1 MNQIQEKVL
10 QRLLD
15 IYEKS
20 KTFMEAN
27 KVKQSF
33 SISVA
38 KVFPK
43 YKDDAEYNFF
53 CEVNESLQ
61 ELEKISFVCLDEE
74 RNGVI
79 KKIVLNLD
87 MLDACYKALGRIP
100 RKEEQAAIV
109 GIWDEIILNSEIGEK
124 NLQPLWKYLEVQK
137 ERMASNRNVEYYEHD
152 VEDYRDLLKLAVEA
166 LSNEQEI
173 FVRTLSIRMF
183 ADSKRLE
190 RLAPRLKALLFHYGE
205 YEEKESVLEEC
216 GIVQTPTYVMIKGNA
231 EVCLGTQRID
241 LSKIEGDLGLSTCTI
256 KNLKWVKVLGERV
269 VTIENL
275 TSFHEY
281 VSDDDFVVYL
291 GGFHNKVKREFLG
304 FLFEQ
309 NPKKEY
315 RHFGD
320 IDAGGFYILEHL
332 KRKTGIPFLSLYMD
346 TKILQIYRE
355 SIIPL
360 TIGDRKRLHALYDE
374 LQEKI
379 ADGTATEDYGDTLAF
394 MLEKDCKLEQEV
406 VEVPASDASS
416 KCPIASFPSTH

>member
-1 MNQIQEKVL
+1 MNQIQKKVL

-15 IYEKS
+15 MYEKS

-27 KVKQSF
+27 KVSQSF

-43 YKDDAEYNFF
+43 YKDDAEYVFF
-53 CEVNESLQ
+53 CEINESLQ
-61 ELEKISFVCLDEE
+61 ELEKLSFVHLDEE

-79 KKIVLNLD
+79 QKAILNLN

-100 RKEEQAAIV
+100 RKQEQAAIAEV
-109 GIWDEIILNSEIGEK
+109 WDEIILKSEIGKE
-124 NLQPLWKYLEVQK
+124 NLQPLWEYLRVQR
-137 ERMASNRNVEYYEHD
+137 ERMENNKNVEYYEHD
-152 VEDYRDLLKLAVEA
+152 LEDYRDLLKLAVAA
-166 LSNEQEI
+166 LSNEQEVFI
-173 FVRTLSIRMF
+173 RTLSIRLF
-183 ADSKRLE
+183 SDSKRLE
-190 RLAPRLKALLFHYGE
+190 KLAPRLKALLFRYGE

-231 EVCLGTQRID
+231 RICLGTQTID
-241 LSKIEGDLGLSTCTI
+241 LSEMEGDLALSTGTI
-256 KNLKWVKVLGERV
+256 KDLKWVKVLGERI

-281 VSDDDFVVYL
+281 ISGGDFVVYL
-291 GGFHNKVKREFLG
+291 GGFHNKVKREFLR
-304 FLFEQ
+304 FLFKQ

-332 KRKTGIPFLSLYMD
+332 KRKTGIPFVSLYMD
-346 TKILQIYRE
+346 TKILQIYRDGTM
-355 SIIPL
+355 PL
-360 TIGDRKRLHALYDE
+360 TANDRKRLQALYDG

-379 ADGTATEDYGDTLAF
+379 AVGTAVEDYRDTLTF

-406 VEVPASDASS
+406 VDVV
-416 KCPIASFPSTH
+416 HVN

>member
-1 MNQIQEKVL
+1 MNQIQKKVL

-15 IYEKS
+15 MYEKS

-27 KVKQSF
+27 KVNQSF

-38 KVFPK
+38 KFFPK
-43 YKDDAEYNFF
+43 YKDDAEYDFF
-53 CEVNESLQ
+53 CMVNESLQ
-61 ELEKISFVCLDEE
+61 ELEKLSFVHLDEE

-79 KKIVLNLD
+79 QKAVLNLN

-100 RKEEQAAIV
+100 RKEEQAAIA
-109 GIWDEIILNSEIGEK
+109 GIWDEIILKGEIGKE
-124 NLQPLWKYLEVQK
+124 NLQPLREYLGAQR
-137 ERMASNRNVEYYEHD
+137 ERMANNKNVEYYEHD
-152 VEDYRDLLKLAVEA
+152 VEDYRDLLKLAVAA
-166 LSNEQEI
+166 LSNEQEVFI
-173 FVRTLSIRMF
+173 RTLSIRLF
-183 ADSKRLE
+183 SDSKRLE
-190 RLAPRLKALLFHYGE
+190 KLAPRLKALLFRYGE

-231 EVCLGTQRID
+231 EICLGTQTID
-241 LSKIEGDLGLSTCTI
+241 LSEMEGDLALSTDTI
-256 KNLKWVKVLGERV
+256 KDLKWVKVLGERV

-281 VSDDDFVVYL
+281 ISGGDFVVYL
-291 GGFHNKVKREFLG
+291 GGFHNKVKREFLR

-346 TKILQIYRE
+346 TKILQTYRE
-355 SIIPL
+355 GNMPL
-360 TIGDRKRLHALYDE
+360 TANDRKRLQALYDE

-379 ADGTATEDYGDTLAF
+379 AEGMATEDYRDTLTF
-394 MLEKDCKLEQEV
+394 MLEKNCKLEQEV
-406 VEVPASDASS
+406 VDVV
-416 KCPIASFPSTH
+416 HVN